1 MSTSRRHFFGYV
13 LAAPV
18 VASLATVVC
27 WNAHGQ
33 VPQATEY
40 QAKANWLLAFAQY
53 TNWRDDDFSGANSP
67 FIYGILGIDP
77 FGKDI
82 EKLTSHPIRG
92 HRVEVRSFKS
102 VEDVTDCHILFISSS
117 EKRRLKPIL
126 DALKGKRILTVSEV
140 EEFTQQGGIASV
152 VVKQTGVVVSTIIPD
167 LNKEAADRGR
177 WDFKPQLLATIRSVQ
192 DRNK

>member
-1 MSTSRRHFFGYV
+1 MFISRRHCFGFV
-13 LAAPV
+13 LPALVSGLMAF
-18 VASLATVVC
+18 VC
-27 WNAHGQ
+27 GNAHGQ
-33 VPQATEY
+33 ATQATEY

-53 TNWRDDDFSGANSP
+53 TNWRDADFAGPDAP
-67 FIYGILGIDP
+67 FVYGVLGIDP

-82 EKLTSHPIRG
+82 ERLASCPIRG
-92 HRVEVRSFKS
+92 HRVEVRSFRN
-102 VEDVTDCHILFISSS
+102 VEDVNDCHILFIASS
-117 EKRRLKPIL
+117 ERRRLKPIL
-126 DALKGKRILTVSEV
+126 DALKDRHILTISEV
-140 EEFTQQGGIASV
+140 EDFTQQGGIASV

>member
-1 MSTSRRHFFGYV
+1 MFISRRHCFGFV
-13 LAAPV
+13 L
-18 VASLATVVC
+18 LALVSGLTIVVC
-27 WNAHGQ
+27 GNAHGQ
-33 VPQATEY
+33 ATQATEY

-53 TNWRDDDFSGANSP
+53 TNWRDADFAGPDSP
-67 FIYGILGIDP
+67 FVYGVLGVDP

-82 EKLTSHPIRG
+82 EKLTSYPIRG
-92 HRVEVRSFKS
+92 HRAEVRSFRN
-102 VEDVTDCHILFISSS
+102 VEDVTDCHILFIAAS
-117 EKRRLKPIL
+117 ERRRLKTIL
-126 DALKGKRILTVSEV
+126 DALKDKHILTISEV
-140 EEFTQQGGIASV
+140 EDFTQQGGIASV